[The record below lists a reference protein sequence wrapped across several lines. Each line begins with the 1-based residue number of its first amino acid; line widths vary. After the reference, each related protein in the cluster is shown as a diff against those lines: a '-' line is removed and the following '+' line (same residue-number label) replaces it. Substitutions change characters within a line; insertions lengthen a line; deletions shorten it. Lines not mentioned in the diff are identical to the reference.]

1 MFQPSESWCPPMGT
15 PEMLWYGSVFARDSP
30 TISADTSAERRWVLM
45 GFFEDRSREAY
56 DRAAHAVQNGTA
68 SPEQRAMNARAAKTA
83 GSLGNKARAAEQ
95 GRLKNDKKGWF

>member
-1 MFQPSESWCPPMGT
+1 
-15 PEMLWYGSVFARDSP
+15 
-30 TISADTSAERRWVLM
+30 M

-95 GRLKNDKKGWF
+95 GRLKNDNKGWF

>member
-1 MFQPSESWCPPMGT
+1 
-15 PEMLWYGSVFARDSP
+15 
-30 TISADTSAERRWVLM
+30 M